1 MRIWLLIRLIGI
13 LIPFSLF
20 LIKIE
25 FNILLFDN
33 KYPNINLKL
42 FINIYLLN
50 FCKILPN
57 SKGYNMKK
65 LGKILTFGFV
75 ALMITSCGENKQAA
89 QQAAPALPV
98 SVAIAKIG
106 DIPITL
112 EFNGQ
117 VVSDMDVV
125 LKGKVVGS
133 IEKQFFTPGSTVK
146 QGDKL
151 YQIDQA
157 KYRSVYNERLA
168 TYKNAKAQYDRAVIL
183 RSKNAISAKEF
194 DAASSAYGSAVANLN
209 NAKVDLDYS
218 VVTAPFDGVI
228 GDTLKDVGSY
238 VSTTDND
245 LVRITKLNPIF
256 VEFGISDTDRL
267 DIDEKS
273 ASGQWKQLNSI
284 VEIRLANGSE
294 YNGTISFLDRVIDEK
309 SGTVKAKAKFD
320 NNQTQIRPGVF
331 AAVKVH
337 GFYQKDGFKIPQ
349 IAVLQDLVNPFVY
362 VVENGKVSKRAIK
375 IASQDATS
383 VVVSSGLKDGDQV
396 ILDNFKKIKDGSPV
410 QVVATKGE

>member
-1 MRIWLLIRLIGI
+1 
-13 LIPFSLF
+13 
-20 LIKIE
+20 
-25 FNILLFDN
+25 
-33 KYPNINLKL
+33 
-42 FINIYLLN
+42 
-50 FCKILPN
+50 
-57 SKGYNMKK
+57 MKK

-75 ALMITSCGENKQAA
+75 ALMITSCGENKQTA